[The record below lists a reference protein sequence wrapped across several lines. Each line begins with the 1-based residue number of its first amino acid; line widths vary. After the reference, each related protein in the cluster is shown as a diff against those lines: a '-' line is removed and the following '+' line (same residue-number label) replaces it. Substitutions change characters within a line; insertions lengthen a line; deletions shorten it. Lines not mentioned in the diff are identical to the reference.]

1 MPRHND
7 PRNMRCV
14 QVSITIRADDLMQW
28 RAEAD
33 RLGVSLSK
41 MIWLRAVAGKPM
53 PSDGHLAMA
62 RELAKIGNNL
72 NQAVRLMWREGATSS
87 ALAVENTLRACA
99 DIQERLSSPIVEAE
113 P

>member
-7 PRNMRCV
+7 PRNTRCV
-14 QVSITIRADDLMQW
+14 QVSITIRADDMRNW
-28 RAEAD
+28 RDEAN

-41 MIWLRAVAGKPM
+41 IIWLRAVAGKPM

-87 ALAVENTLRACA
+87 AMAVENTLRACA
-99 DIQERLSSPIVEAE
+99 ELQERLSSPITEAE
-113 P
+113 S

>member
-7 PRNMRCV
+7 PESARCV
-14 QVSITIRADDLMQW
+14 QVSVTIRTSDMWTW
-28 RAEAD
+28 RDEAN
-33 RLGVSLSK
+33 RMGVSLSK
-41 MIWLRAVAGKPM
+41 VIWLRAVAGKPM
-53 PSDGHLAMA
+53 PSEGHLAMA

-87 ALAVENTLRACA
+87 AMAVENTLRACA
-99 DIQERLSSPIVEAE
+99 ELQERLSSPMTEAE

>member
-7 PRNMRCV
+7 PANTRCV
-14 QVSITIRADDLMQW
+14 QVSITIRADDLRNWQN
-28 RAEAD
+28 EAN

-62 RELAKIGNNL
+62 RELARIGSNL
-72 NQAVRLMWREGATSS
+72 NQAVRLMWREGASSS

-99 DIQERLSSPIVEAE
+99 EIQERLSSPIVEAN

>member
-7 PRNMRCV
+7 PRNTRCV
-14 QVSITIRADDLMQW
+14 QVSITIRADDMRNW
-28 RAEAD
+28 RDEAN
-33 RLGVSLSK
+33 RLGVSLSRV
-41 MIWLRAVAGKPM
+41 IWLRAVAGKPL
-53 PSDGHLAMA
+53 PSEGHLAMA

-99 DIQERLSSPIVEAE
+99 ELQERLCAPITEAE
-113 P
+113 S